1 MTGSGGAPNATVWTD
16 VSLQHLRVEM
26 QQFSSERYWDQYHTP
41 RNLVLALVGRILL
54 RSASAEQHKDEVAP
68 QLTSFFFFT
77 WCYRFSHLFE
87 VFFFFYQV
95 GEVGELAE
103 LFQWRTESEA
113 APGLPGFS
121 SEDRRGVEDELSDVL
136 LYLTRLADRCGVD
149 LGAAVKRKLE
159 KNAAKYPADKCKG
172 ASDKYTKYQTESK
185 STLWRNQQ
193 FCK

>member
-1 MTGSGGAPNATVWTD
+1 MPDNGGAWDAPSWTV
-16 VSLQHLRVEM
+16 VSLQQLRVEM
-26 QQFSSERYWDQYHTP
+26 QQFSSDRDWDQYHTP
-41 RNLVLALVGRILL
+41 RNLVLALVGYVDLYFRTCSDT
-54 RSASAEQHKDEVAP
+54 RGVEFVSSS
-68 QLTSFFFFT
+68 SFL
-77 WCYRFSHLFE
+77 HP
-87 VFFFFYQV
+87 QV

-121 SEDRRGVEDELSDVL
+121 SEDRRCVEDELSDVL

-172 ASDKYTKYQTESK
+172 ASDKYTKYQTNETQAGSE
-185 STLWRNQQ
+185 TDAAP
-193 FCK
+193 